1 MMTPKRRCMIRVMIT
16 ICTTAAMAVLS
27 ASPPTPSGVQ
37 MSDTFSAKF
46 STTIHTLTFTGVVL
60 SPTA

>member
-1 MMTPKRRCMIRVMIT
+1 MIRVMIT

-37 MSDTFSAKF
+37 MSVTFNAKF